1 MEYEE
6 RLGAV
11 SHLVHKSPGYEQT
24 QEWIV
29 GEGEYL
35 MMGDNRDR
43 SEDSRSWGMASEA
56 NIVGKAIAIWLHKE
70 PGWNLPNFSRNRWFE
85 YEESP

>member
-1 MEYEE
+1 MDS
-6 RLGAV
+6 RG
-11 SHLVHKSPGYEQT
+11 
-24 QEWIV
+24 
-29 GEGEYL
+29 GEYL

-70 PGWNLPNFSRNRWFE
+70 PGWNLPNFSRNRWFD
-85 YEESP
+85 YEESS

>member
-1 MEYEE
+1 
-6 RLGAV
+6 
-11 SHLVHKSPGYEQT
+11 
-24 QEWIV
+24 
-29 GEGEYL
+29 

-85 YEESP
+85 YDESS